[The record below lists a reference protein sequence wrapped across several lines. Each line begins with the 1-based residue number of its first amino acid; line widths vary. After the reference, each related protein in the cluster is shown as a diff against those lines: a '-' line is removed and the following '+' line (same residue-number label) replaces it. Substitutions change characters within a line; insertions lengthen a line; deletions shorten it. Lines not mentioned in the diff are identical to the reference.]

1 MAGKKKKK
9 SQGKASRAKGKR
21 QQRRVK
27 RYRQPMQEI
36 QYLAN
41 MISRKT
47 EAIKWRIM
55 ERNKEKKFPELA
67 T

>member
-1 MAGKKKKK
+1 MAGKKKK